1 MTVEL
6 KEIKE
11 IRRKLGLTQSQLA
24 RCANVSQSLIA
35 KIESGRLDP
44 TYSNAMKIFSAVDTL
59 ERKKE
64 AKAEEIMSEKIIS
77 VTPDTSLR
85 ETISKMKKHGISQ
98 LPVIV
103 EHKAVGII
111 TESDILEAL
120 LNKKGNTVED
130 VMESPPPV
138 VSTESSLSVVSHLLK
153 YVQMVLVSKRGSLT
167 GVITKSDLLA
177 KAYR

>member
-1 MTVEL
+1 MRQYL
-6 KEIKE
+6 DIIKDSGDSL
-11 IRRKLGLTQSQLA
+11 LGLINDVLE
-24 RCANVSQSLIA
+24 IA

-153 YVQMVLVSKRGSLT
+153 YFQMVLVSKRGSLT